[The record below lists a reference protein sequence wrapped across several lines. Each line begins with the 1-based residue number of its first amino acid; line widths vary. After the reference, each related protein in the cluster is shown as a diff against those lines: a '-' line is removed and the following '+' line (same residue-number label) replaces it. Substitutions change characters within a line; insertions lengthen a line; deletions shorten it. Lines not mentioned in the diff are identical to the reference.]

1 MAATSLL
8 FDSRGI
14 DCKSRIAQKLE
25 KYSVMQNRIDIVA
38 TQHSIVE
45 YTCIT
50 AQHSIAWYYMVQCSM
65 SPYVQ
70 YSVAVQCSTAVQ
82 YSTIQYEHFI

>member
-1 MAATSLL
+1 
-8 FDSRGI
+8 
-14 DCKSRIAQKLE
+14 
-25 KYSVMQNRIDIVA
+25 MQNRIDIVA
-38 TQHSIVE
+38 TQHSTILIVE

-50 AQHSIAWYYMVQCSM
+50 AQHSMAWYYMLQCSM

-70 YSVAVQCSTAVQ
+70 YSVAVQCSTAVLSNTAVQ